1 MGEFGG
7 FLSIFSPLKIANGF
21 TVFKMLFKLFLV
33 LFLS

>member
-1 MGEFGG
+1 MGEFGD
-7 FLSIFSPLKIANGF
+7 FSPLKIANGF